1 MHYLSWLE
9 PVVSTRTA
17 AGGPIGPVVFVRAN
31 LELTADHGLLTRLA
45 AAGLD
50 TAAKWIA
57 SEPKSLYTQGG
68 VKSGYITLTV
78 EFANGASALI
88 AAEAAHS
95 EPAVQLLLVGRNG
108 TLRYDDFPA
117 PEQLHES
124 PPASASSIAWVE
136 DSLRAGKPLVRRRN

>member
-1 MHYLSWLE
+1 MHYLSSLE
-9 PVVSTRTA
+9 TLLTPRTA

-31 LELTADHGLLTRLA
+31 LELTADHGLLARLA
-45 AAGLD
+45 AAGLES
-50 TAAKWIA
+50 AAKWIA
-57 SEPKSLYTQGG
+57 SEPKSLYSQGG

-117 PEQLHES
+117 PEQLRES
-124 PPASASSIAWVE
+124 PQASPASVAWVE
-136 DSLRAGKPLVRRRN
+136 DSLRAGKPLVRRSN

>member
-9 PVVSTRTA
+9 PVIATRTA
-17 AGGPIGPVVFVRAN
+17 VGGPIGPVVFVRAN
-31 LELTADHGLLTRLA
+31 FELTADHGLLIRVA
-45 AAGLD
+45 AAGLES
-50 TAAKWIA
+50 AARWIA
-57 SEPKSLYTQGG
+57 SEPKNLYSQGG

-78 EFANGASALI
+78 EFVNGASALI

-117 PEQLHES
+117 PEQLRES
-124 PPASASSIAWVE
+124 PTASPASIAWIE
-136 DSLRAGKPLVRRRN
+136 DSLRAAKPLARRSN